1 MHMHILKFEE
11 KVASS
16 FPCKCCC
23 LLLAP
28 MLENIKLVFPFLKVS
43 AMFKSPVKKKAAD
56 ELN

>member
-1 MHMHILKFEE
+1 MHILKFEE

-43 AMFKSPVKKKAAD
+43 AMFKSPVKKKAVD